1 MNIIKK
7 IDMGPKLIKI
17 NNFNHNNL
25 SEYSLDLKKINNLF
39 CKLLSIKLIRNI
51 IKGSIIK

>member
-1 MNIIKK
+1 MNLIKT

-17 NNFNHNNL
+17 NNFNNNNL

-39 CKLLSIKLIRNI
+39 SKLLSIKLIRSI
-51 IKGSIIK
+51 IKGNIS

>member
-17 NNFNHNNL
+17 NKFSHNNL
-25 SEYSLDLKKINNLF
+25 GEYSLDLEKINNLF
-39 CKLLSIKLIRNI
+39 SKLLSIKLIRSI
-51 IKGSIIK
+51 IKGNVS

>member
-17 NNFNHNNL
+17 NNFSHNNL
-25 SEYSLDLKKINNLF
+25 DEYSLDLKKINNLF
-39 CKLLSIKLIRNI
+39 SKLISIKLIRSIFKCNI
-51 IKGSIIK
+51 S